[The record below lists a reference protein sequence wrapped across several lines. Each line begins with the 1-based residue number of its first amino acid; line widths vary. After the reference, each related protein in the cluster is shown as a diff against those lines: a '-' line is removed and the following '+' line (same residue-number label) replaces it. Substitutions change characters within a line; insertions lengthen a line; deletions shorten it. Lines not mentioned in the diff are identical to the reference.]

1 MCVNSMFT
9 LTIKYNGSP
18 VDSWMEMT
26 WQDLALEDVQEF
38 CLFVCV
44 CLFVY
49 QKRKVMVQVQVV
61 MNEIYSHFVAYI
73 WQILLT

>member
-38 CLFVCV
+38 CLFV
-44 CLFVY
+44 Y